1 VNLSRRADDM
11 TEQDQRKSTMSNY
24 HNKQI
29 MKIKEDYAALVPKL
43 SQQDYESLKLS
54 IKENGLYMP
63 LIANQDMIL
72 LDGHHR
78 YNACVELGI
87 DPQVEVKSF
96 IDPLSE
102 KLFVIHANLKRRQLT
117 TAQKVEMGYT
127 IKPIYEELAKRNSL
141 SNLKDANTNSY
152 NRNEN
157 MGSSG
162 SSEPV
167 GRVNEVVAK
176 EVGLS
181 RAIYQRGETVLKQAP
196 QVWVDQ
202 VKAGKLT
209 INRAY
214 NIHKKSLRKEELSRS
229 AEAAAVSESIRL
241 LEGDFVEKSTKE
253 IIPNNSIDLIFTDPP
268 YGVDA
273 IPLYKDLAI
282 IASRVLKDG
291 GSLVTYAGHCMIP
304 TVIHI
309 MENAG
314 LTFWWPIAI
323 KLSGQYARAYHRGIS
338 IKWKPLLWF
347 VKGQKKNAID
357 FVSDYIESKAPEK
370 ALHEWEQSP
379 IEAEHIISRLT
390 VENQL
395 VFDPMMGSGTTGI
408 AALRLNRKFIGIEV
422 DKEKFEIAR
431 NRMSK

>member
-1 VNLSRRADDM
+1 MNLSRPADDM
-11 TEQDQRKSTMSNY
+11 TEQAQRKATMSNY
-24 HNKQI
+24 HNKQAI
-29 MKIKEDYAALVPKL
+29 KIKEDYVALVPKL

-63 LIANQDMIL
+63 LIVNQDMIL

-78 YNACVELGI
+78 YNACVELRI

-96 IDPLSE
+96 NDPLSE
-102 KLFVIHANLKRRQLT
+102 KLFVIHANLKRRQMT
-117 TAQKVEMGYT
+117 SAQKVEMGYT

-141 SNLKDANTNSY
+141 SNLKHNTNCDK
-152 NRNEN
+152 
-157 MGSSG
+157 SG

-181 RAIYQRGETVLKQAP
+181 RATYQRGETVLKDAP
-196 QVWVDQ
+196 GIWNEQIRT
-202 VKAGKLT
+202 GKLT

-214 NIHKKSLRKEELSRS
+214 NIHKKNVRKEELSRS
-229 AEAAAVSESIRL
+229 ANVAAVSESIRL
-241 LEGDFVEKSTKE
+241 LQGDFVEKSTNE
-253 IIPNNSIDLIFTDPP
+253 IIPNNSVDLMFTDPP

-282 IASRVLKDG
+282 IASRVLRDG

-304 TVIHI
+304 TIIHI

-323 KLSGQYARAYHRGIS
+323 KLSGQYARAYHRGVS

-370 ALHEWEQSP
+370 VLHEWEQSP

-408 AALRLNRKFIGIEV
+408 AALRLNRKFIGIEI
-422 DKEKFEIAR
+422 DNEKFEIAR
-431 NRMSK
+431 NRLSKW

>member
-1 VNLSRRADDM
+1 M
-11 TEQDQRKSTMSNY
+11 
-24 HNKQI
+24 
-29 MKIKEDYAALVPKL
+29 VPKL
-43 SQQDYESLKLS
+43 SQQDYKSLKQS

-63 LIANQDMIL
+63 LIVNQDMIL

-78 YNACVELGI
+78 YSACVELGVE
-87 DPQVEVKSF
+87 PQVEVRF
-96 IDPLSE
+96 TDPLSE
-102 KLFVIHANLKRRQLT
+102 KLFVIHANLKRRQMT
-117 TAQKVEMGYT
+117 SAQKMEMGYT

-141 SNLKDANTNSY
+141 FNVKHANTNSD

-157 MGSSG
+157 VGSSG
-162 SSEPV
+162 SSEPI
-167 GRVNEVVAK
+167 GRVNEAIAK

-181 RAIYQRGETVLKQAP
+181 RATYQRGETLLKNAP
-196 QVWVDQ
+196 EIWNDQ
-202 VKAGKLT
+202 IKAGKLT

-214 NIHKKSLRKEELSRS
+214 NIHKKDVRKEELSRS
-229 AEAAAVSESIRL
+229 AEAGVVPENIRL

-253 IIPNNSIDLIFTDPP
+253 FIPNNSVDLIFTDPP
-268 YGVDA
+268 IRMDA
-273 IPLYKDLAI
+273 IPLYKDLAT

-304 TVIHI
+304 TIIHI

-323 KLSGQYARAYHRGIS
+323 KLSGQNARAYHRGVS

-370 ALHEWEQSP
+370 VLHEWEQSS

-408 AALRLNRKFIGIEV
+408 AALRLNRKFIGIEL

-431 NRMSK
+431 NRMSKYSIRTALKQSDHSNNVL

>member
-1 VNLSRRADDM
+1 M
-11 TEQDQRKSTMSNY
+11 TEQDKRKATMSN
-24 HNKQI
+24 HHHHQQAI
-29 MKIKEDYAALVPKL
+29 KIKEDYAALVPKL

-63 LIANQDMIL
+63 LIVNQDMIL

-78 YNACVELGI
+78 YNACVELRI
-87 DPQVEVKSF
+87 DPKVEVKSF
-96 IDPLSE
+96 NDPLFE
-102 KLFVIHANLKRRQLT
+102 KLFVIHANMKRRQLT

-127 IKPIYEELAKRNSL
+127 IKPVYEELARRNSL
-141 SNLKDANTNSY
+141 SNLKHANTNSD
-152 NRNEN
+152 NRNDNEN
-157 MGSSG
+157 AGSSG
-162 SSEPV
+162 SHEPV
-167 GRVNEVVAK
+167 GRVNETIAK

-181 RAIYQRGETVLKQAP
+181 RATYQRGETVLKDAP
-196 QVWVDQ
+196 GIWNEQIRT
-202 VKAGKLT
+202 GKLT

-241 LEGDFVEKSTKE
+241 LQGDFVEKSTKE
-253 IIPNNSIDLIFTDPP
+253 IIPNNAVDLMFTDPP

-304 TVIHI
+304 TIIHM

-314 LTFWWPIAI
+314 LTFWWLIAI
-323 KLSGQYARAYHRGIS
+323 KLSGQYARAYHRGVS

-347 VKGQKKNAID
+347 VRGQKKNAID

-370 ALHEWEQSP
+370 VLHEWEQSH

-408 AALRLNRKFIGIEV
+408 AALRLNRKFLGIEI
-422 DKEKFEIAR
+422 DKEKFEIAKK
-431 NRMSK
+431 RMSK